1 MHELICSPM
10 IMPPSLY
17 LTFSLN
23 LVCNITWLILWDRE
37 YMPAGLGVIVL
48 LLLTLIACVVIS
60 YRAVLVNMPAL
71 IRYKLTK
78 EVTTVHWFKPCWIS
92 LINNHRAYKALF

>member
-1 MHELICSPM
+1 MYVHVLQYDVHVYVQVHVHACTCTYDLICSPM

-23 LVCNITWLILWDRE
+23 LVCNITWLILWERE

-60 YRAVLVNMPAL
+60 YRAVLVNMPA
-71 IRYKLTK
+71 KLSS
-78 EVTTVHWFKPCWIS
+78 V
-92 LINNHRAYKALF
+92 A